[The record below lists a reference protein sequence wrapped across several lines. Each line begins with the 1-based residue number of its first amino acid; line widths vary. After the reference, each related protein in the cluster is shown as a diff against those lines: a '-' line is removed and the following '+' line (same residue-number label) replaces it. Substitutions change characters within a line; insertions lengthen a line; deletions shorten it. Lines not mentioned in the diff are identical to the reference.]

1 MPTDPTQPLPRPRE
15 SAGHPA
21 VQEPVELDDRPFDD
35 DVERY
40 EVLGTLAKGG
50 MGEILLAK
58 DTRIARQVAIKV
70 LKPDLQD
77 QREFRSR
84 FLMEARLQGQLE
96 HPAIVPVHDLGERDH
111 GELYF
116 SMKCVRGS
124 TLLDAIHAARAG
136 EQVARFSRRRLL
148 TAFSSV
154 CLAIDFA
161 HTRGVVHRD
170 LKPSNIMLGDFG
182 EVYVLDWGI
191 AKLVDEPDTPVENP
205 LEIPRSTHATHVGK
219 VLGTPQFM
227 APETL
232 LHGVVDRRT
241 DVYALGII
249 LDQLLRADGRD
260 IAPELQEIV
269 QAAIAK
275 DPEQR
280 IATARELN
288 ERLEAYLDGDRDLEL
303 RRTQSE
309 RHADLAEA
317 ALSEGDSNARTRA
330 GRDIGRA
337 LGLDPSNERA
347 MRTLMRLLTDVPAE
361 LPAAAR
367 SEAERAWRAR
377 RTSTLRLSTVVA
389 AMILIYVPF
398 IVWMGV
404 RDWTFFG
411 IWLAL
416 VLAAPVAQFF
426 AARDER
432 TVPFVIAMIFS
443 VGGMCVLTTSMGLTG
458 FVPAS
463 LALVGVGWRVMLRRW
478 YQGVILFVGLTLAVC
493 APFLFPALGLMPAGY
508 RILDDKLVLDPR
520 LHHFPPVAT
529 VAALIVGTA
538 GVVGA
543 ALIFGRMYAEA
554 IRRAEERLTFHVWQ
568 LQQLLAPPS

>member
-1 MPTDPTQPLPRPRE
+1 
-15 SAGHPA
+15 
-21 VQEPVELDDRPFDD
+21 
-35 DVERY
+35 
-40 EVLGTLAKGG
+40 
-50 MGEILLAK
+50 
-58 DTRIARQVAIKV
+58 
-70 LKPDLQD
+70 
-77 QREFRSR
+77 
-84 FLMEARLQGQLE
+84 
-96 HPAIVPVHDLGERDH
+96 
-111 GELYF
+111 
-116 SMKCVRGS
+116 
-124 TLLDAIHAARAG
+124 
-136 EQVARFSRRRLL
+136 
-148 TAFSSV
+148 
-154 CLAIDFA
+154 
-161 HTRGVVHRD
+161 
-170 LKPSNIMLGDFG
+170 
-182 EVYVLDWGI
+182 
-191 AKLVDEPDTPVENP
+191 
-205 LEIPRSTHATHVGK
+205 
-219 VLGTPQFM
+219 
-227 APETL
+227 
-232 LHGVVDRRT
+232 
-241 DVYALGII
+241 
-249 LDQLLRADGRD
+249 
-260 IAPELQEIV
+260 
-269 QAAIAK
+269 
-275 DPEQR
+275 
-280 IATARELN
+280 
-288 ERLEAYLDGDRDLEL
+288 
-303 RRTQSE
+303 
-309 RHADLAEA
+309 
-317 ALSEGDSNARTRA
+317 
-330 GRDIGRA
+330 
-337 LGLDPSNERA
+337 
-347 MRTLMRLLTDVPAE
+347 
-361 LPAAAR
+361 
-367 SEAERAWRAR
+367 
-377 RTSTLRLSTVVA
+377 
-389 AMILIYVPF
+389 VPF